1 MVSSR
6 IALLVALA
14 VISAQLSIVAAPAD
28 AQPGSGVTGWWAGV
42 APDAGLTY
50 DDGTCS
56 QDVTFVL
63 QEQAGVVTGD
73 LVAATTA
80 SGVCQPLRSVEQ
92 SFNLSSASDISGSLS
107 AGVLSLRALRVRTNN
122 SLPNQVLAVIGT
134 GVVLP
139 DGLTITGNIVGART
153 WLDADGDRIPD
164 CDLALVAANGEC
176 GLSSGLTPFTMNA
189 VRLDSP
195 ALLLDFESA
204 GTGATIITTPLVA
217 GAGTVVASA
226 PGGGALGLFNAGSGT
241 GSFLNHDQFDETGD
255 DSGQLA
261 FDFDVSSI
269 TLTYDGFGAGQ
280 IVVAVLDANFNVIG
294 SFFDPDT
301 AGDRPGGPITLSA
314 PGIRYLQW
322 YDSDPSRVSSGID
335 NVSVSVGLAT
345 PADQI
350 DEIADAV
357 SDLTADGV
365 IDGGATQSL
374 TTRLGVAAALT
385 ATDPDGAIGVLRSFV
400 RQVETLVRRGV
411 LSGADGQ
418 ALIDAVQEVI
428 ATLQS

>member
-6 IALLVALA
+6 VTFLVALA
-14 VISAQLSIVAAPAD
+14 VTSAQLSIVATPAD

-42 APDAGLTY
+42 APDSGLTY

-92 SFNLSSASDISGSLS
+92 SFNLSSASDISGSLA

-122 SLPNQVLAVIGT
+122 GLPNQVLAVIGT
-134 GVVLP
+134 GAVLP
-139 DGLTITGNIVGART
+139 DGLTITGNIVGPRT

-176 GLSSGLTPFTMNA
+176 GIPSGLTPFTMHA
-189 VRLDSP
+189 LRLDSP

-217 GAGTVVASA
+217 PAGTVVASA
-226 PGGGALGLFNAGSGT
+226 PGGGELGLFDAGNGT

-255 DSGQLA
+255 DAGQLA

-280 IVVAVLDANFNVIG
+280 IVVEVLDANFNVIG

-301 AGDRPGGPITLSA
+301 GGDRPGGPITLSA

-322 YDSDPSRVSSGID
+322 YDADPSRVSSGID

-345 PADQI
+345 PEDQI
-350 DEIADAV
+350 DAITDAV

-365 IDGGATQSL
+365 IDGGAARSL
-374 TTRLGVAAALT
+374 TTRLGLAASLT

-400 RQVETLVRRGV
+400 RQVDALVRRGV
-411 LSGADGQ
+411 LSGTDGQ
-418 ALIDAVQEVI
+418 ALIDAAEAVI
-428 ATLQS
+428 ATLHA